1 MALPTLGAKP
11 RYIEELRIGG
21 GYLSTPDGGV
31 DIDKAGNIAMNGDL
45 TIDGDLALGPAGVDR
60 TWCHVLTPRA
70 ASLAVTGA
78 AQGPLDTN
86 HGTFAANFGYLAFDA
101 ATREWAHWT
110 TALPASY
117 DGAALKFTLFWF
129 APAGTASGN
138 VIWRVRAVCMN
149 DGAGSA
155 ASTGSGVGV
164 TDAIDA
170 LNQIHA
176 TSVTVTPQSAASGG
190 LLAFS
195 VERTADTD
203 TFNAD
208 ACLIAVRVAYA

>member
-1 MALPTLGAKP
+1 MTLPILGAKP
-11 RYIEELRIGG
+11 RYVEELRIGG

-31 DIDKAGNIAMNGDL
+31 DIDKAGNLAMNGDL

-60 TWCHVLTPRA
+60 TWCHMLTPRMA
-70 ASLAVTGA
+70 ALGVTGA

-86 HGTFAANFGYLAFDA
+86 HGTFAANFSYLAYDA

-110 TALPASY
+110 FPLPATY
-117 DGAALKFTLFWF
+117 DGAALRFTIFWF
-129 APAGTASGN
+129 APAGTIFGN

-149 DGAGSA
+149 DG
-155 ASTGSGVGV
+155 TGSSIGTGPGVGA
-164 TDAIDA
+164 TDPINA

-176 TSVTVTPQSAASGG
+176 IGATLTPDNAGAGG
-190 LLAFS
+190 LLSVS
-195 VERTADTD
+195 VERTAETD

-208 ACLIAVRVAYA
+208 AGLIAVRVAYA